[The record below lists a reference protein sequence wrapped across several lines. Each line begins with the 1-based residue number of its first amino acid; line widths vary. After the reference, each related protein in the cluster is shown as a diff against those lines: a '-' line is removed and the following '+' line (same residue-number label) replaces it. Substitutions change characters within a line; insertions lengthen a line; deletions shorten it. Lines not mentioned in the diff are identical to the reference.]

1 MNARKRKN
9 ALIALHKL
17 EKLETIK
24 KGKMDKMDTIRG
36 KKETLKKQ
44 SNIIDWEVPDLWEV
58 PELEWEV
65 PKLEWEVL
73 DLEWN

>member
-1 MNARKRKN
+1 M
-9 ALIALHKL
+9 
-17 EKLETIK
+17 ETIK
-24 KGKMDKMDTIRG
+24 REQLTKKTPLKG
-36 KKETLKKQ
+36 KKETKAIPLKKK
-44 SNIIDWEVPDLWEV
+44 SNIIEWEVPDLWEV

>member
-1 MNARKRKN
+1 
-9 ALIALHKL
+9 
-17 EKLETIK
+17 
-24 KGKMDKMDTIRG
+24 MDKMDTIKG

>member
-1 MNARKRKN
+1 MDTP
-9 ALIALHKL
+9 L
-17 EKLETIK
+17 
-24 KGKMDKMDTIRG
+24 KGKKVT
-36 KKETLKKQ
+36 KVTPKKQ
-44 SNIIDWEVPDLWEV
+44 SNIIEWEVPDLWEV

>member
-1 MNARKRKN
+1 
-9 ALIALHKL
+9 
-17 EKLETIK
+17 
-24 KGKMDKMDTIRG
+24 MDKIDNIRR
-36 KKETLKKQ
+36 KKVTKVTPLKKQ
-44 SNIIDWEVPDLWEV
+44 SNIIEWEVPDLWEV